1 MNRKEWVFRAIG
13 YVRSRFTE
21 WTEADVMR
29 QEVSE
34 LVLDPEFVEGLEGLQ
49 PGDILMV
56 IYVLDRVTESRL
68 KVHPRGDHTKP
79 MKGVF
84 ATRSQYRPNPIGLT
98 GVRVLAIEGNV
109 VRVQGLDALDGSP
122 ILDLKI
128 ASDLDRPPDPRPEDL
143 EIGSHPFQ

>member
-13 YVRSRFTE
+13 YVRSRFSE

-29 QEVSE
+29 QEESE

-49 PGDILMV
+49 PGDGLMV
-56 IYVLDRVTESRL
+56 IYVLHQVKEARL
-68 KVHPRGDHTKP
+68 KVHPRGDRTRP

-98 GVRVLAIEGNV
+98 GVRVVAIEGNV
-109 VRVQGLDALDGSP
+109 VRVRGLDALDGSP

-128 ASDLDRPPDPRPEDL
+128 ASDLDRPPDP
-143 EIGSHPFQ
+143 

>member
-1 MNRKEWVFRAIG
+1 MERKEWTFRAIG

-29 QEVSE
+29 QEESE
-34 LVLDPEFVEGLEGLQ
+34 LILDPEFTEGLEGLQ

-56 IYVLDRVTESRL
+56 LYVLDRVKEPRL
-68 KVHPRGDHTKP
+68 KVHPRGDPTKP

-109 VRVQGLDALDGSP
+109 VRVRGLDALDGSP

-128 ASDLDRPPDPRPEDL
+128 ASDLDRPPDPPE
-143 EIGSHPFQ
+143 PAP

>member
-1 MNRKEWVFRAIG
+1 
-13 YVRSRFTE
+13 VRSRFTE
-21 WTEADVMR
+21 WTEADVMQ
-29 QEVSE
+29 QEESE

-56 IYVLDRVTESRL
+56 LYVLDRVEEPRL
-68 KVHPRGDHTKP
+68 KVHPRGDPTKP

-109 VRVQGLDALDGSP
+109 VRVRGLDALDGSP

-128 ASDLDRPPDPRPEDL
+128 ASDLDRPPDPPE
-143 EIGSHPFQ
+143 PAP

>member
-1 MNRKEWVFRAIG
+1 MDRKEWVFRPIG
-13 YVRSRFTE
+13 YVRSRFSE

-29 QEVSE
+29 QEESE

-49 PGDILMV
+49 PGDALMV
-56 IYVLDRVTESRL
+56 IYVLDRVQEVRL
-68 KVHPRGDHTKP
+68 KVHPRGDPTKP

-98 GVRVLAIEGNV
+98 GVRVVAVEGPV
-109 VRVQGLDALDGSP
+109 VRVRGLDALDGSP

-128 ASDLDRPPDPRPEDL
+128 ASDLDRPPDP
-143 EIGSHPFQ
+143 

>member
-1 MNRKEWVFRAIG
+1 MDRKEWTFRAIG

-29 QEVSE
+29 QEESE

-56 IYVLDRVTESRL
+56 LYVLDRVEEPRL
-68 KVHPRGDHTKP
+68 KVHPRGDPTKP

-109 VRVQGLDALDGSP
+109 VRVRGLDALDGSP

-128 ASDLDRPPDPRPEDL
+128 ASDLDRPPDPPE
-143 EIGSHPFQ
+143 PAP

>member
-1 MNRKEWVFRAIG
+1 MDRKEWVFRSIG

-29 QEVSE
+29 QEESE
-34 LVLDPEFVEGLEGLQ
+34 LVLAPEFVEGLEGLQ

-128 ASDLDRPPDPRPEDL
+128 ASDLDRPPDPHSERT
-143 EIGSHPFQ
+143 G

>member
-1 MNRKEWVFRAIG
+1 MSREEWVFRAIG

-29 QEVSE
+29 QEESE

-56 IYVLDRVTESRL
+56 IYVLDRVKEARL

-98 GVRVLAIEGNV
+98 GVRVISIEGNV
-109 VRVQGLDALDGSP
+109 VRVRGLDALDGSP

-128 ASDLDRPPDPRPEDL
+128 ASDLDRPPDPESECQKAGCCP
-143 EIGSHPFQ
+143 

>member
-1 MNRKEWVFRAIG
+1 MGETGWTFRSIG
-13 YVRSRFTE
+13 YVRSGFSE
-21 WTEADVMR
+21 WAEADMMR
-29 QEVSE
+29 QAESE
-34 LVLDPEFVEGLEGLQ
+34 LVLAPEFVEGLEGLQ

-56 IYVLDRVTESRL
+56 LYVLDRVKEVRL
-68 KVHPRGDHTKP
+68 KVHPRGDPTKP

-98 GVRVLAIEGNV
+98 GVRVVAIEGNV

-128 ASDLDRPPDPRPEDL
+128 ASDLDRPPDP
-143 EIGSHPFQ
+143 

>member
-1 MNRKEWVFRAIG
+1 MGQKEWTFRAIG
-13 YVRSRFTE
+13 YVRSCFTE

-29 QEVSE
+29 QEESE

-49 PGDILMV
+49 PGDVLMV
-56 IYVLDRVTESRL
+56 LYALHRVKEPRL
-68 KVHPRGDHTKP
+68 KVHPRGDPTKP

-109 VRVQGLDALDGSP
+109 VRVRGLDALDGSP

-128 ASDLDRPPDPRPEDL
+128 ASDLDRPPDPPE
-143 EIGSHPFQ
+143 PAR

>member
-1 MNRKEWVFRAIG
+1 MDRKEWTFRAIG

-29 QEVSE
+29 QEESE

-49 PGDILMV
+49 PGDVLMV
-56 IYVLDRVTESRL
+56 LYALHRVKEPRL
-68 KVHPRGDHTKP
+68 KVHPRGDPTKP

-109 VRVQGLDALDGSP
+109 VRVRGLDALDGSP

-128 ASDLDRPPDPRPEDL
+128 ASDLDRPPDPPE
-143 EIGSHPFQ
+143 PAP

>member
-1 MNRKEWVFRAIG
+1 MSEKEKEWVFRPIG

-21 WTEADVMR
+21 WTQADVMR
-29 QEVSE
+29 QEESE
-34 LVLDPEFVEGLEGLQ
+34 LVLEPEFVEGLEGLQ

-56 IYVLDRVTESRL
+56 IYVRDRVKEARL
-68 KVHPRGDHTKP
+68 KVHPKGDLSKP

-98 GVRVLAIEGNV
+98 GVRVVAIEGNV
-109 VRVQGLDALDGSP
+109 VRVRGLDALDGSP

-128 ASDLDRPPDPRPEDL
+128 ASDLDRPPDP
-143 EIGSHPFQ
+143 